1 MPERIFRLV
10 EVKPFYGNPSNST
23 FYDRIKRG
31 LIPAPDVELGPQT
44 PGWTEGL
51 IERDQA
57 AKRAAGR
64 SGDVSAASARRVRLR
79 KSASAEA

>member
-10 EVKPFYGNPSNST
+10 EVKRFYGNPSNST

-64 SGDVSAASARRVRLR
+64 GLAGQFTKIRTDATEGR
-79 KSASAEA
+79 